1 MEYNVVSDDAPEGM
15 VALEIA
21 SAGQRFGGWLVDLVI
36 NILIVGAMF
45 VVFAIDSLPILL
57 IMVIAAAAWLIYLLR
72 LIAYRGLT
80 PGKAAMNIKI
90 VRADG
95 RPPGCRGMVLRE
107 IVARWIL
114 GAIPIIGPIWLLV
127 ATIWILFDDHNQGL
141 HDKIAETYV
150 VKV

>member
-1 MEYNVVSDDAPEGM
+1 MDSNVVSDEAPEGM
-15 VALEIA
+15 AALQIA
-21 SAGQRFGGWLVDLVI
+21 SLGQRFGAWLVDMVI

-45 VVFAIDSLPILL
+45 VVFVIDSLPLLL
-57 IMVIAAAAWLIYLLR
+57 IMVIALVAWLIYLLR

-95 RPPGCRGMVLRE
+95 RPPGCRGMFLRE
-107 IVARWIL
+107 ILARWIL
-114 GAIPIIGPIWLLV
+114 AAIPIIGAIWILV
-127 ATIWILFDDHNQGL
+127 ATIWIIFDDDNQGS

-150 VKV
+150 VMV